1 MAPKTSPKSCQPPQ
15 NDGPRCEAHQARA
28 QVGRFSPA
36 SAITEMQDT
45 AQQRHSNIFLAF
57 KGDLMDAMVGE
68 IVRKLFA
75 ILEKL
80 SHPMTGEE
88 GNRKEAG

>member
-1 MAPKTSPKSCQPPQ
+1 
-15 NDGPRCEAHQARA
+15 
-28 QVGRFSPA
+28 
-36 SAITEMQDT
+36 MQDT